1 MLAAASYTVP
11 DGLKHLNWVD
21 YTFLVVLIYSA
32 LSGAWIGFMAECV
45 SLAGVAAGTFV
56 AGLTYHD
63 VGKWL
68 SNISVPENSRD
79 WVGFIAVFVVISLV
93 FRLASVKARKLSKVM
108 VQGIAN
114 ELAGGLLGLIV
125 GAFICLFAFVA
136 VGFFHDPKDKGNAQF
151 IDKLYS
157 PLVNSQIVIN
167 SKNLEQEFVT
177 LLPTKMHTIKGF
189 TTN

>member
-11 DGLKHLNWVD
+11 DGLKHLNWID

-68 SNISVPENSRD
+68 GNLSVPENARD
-79 WVGFIAVFVVISLV
+79 WAGFVAVFVVISLV
-93 FRLASVKARKLSKVM
+93 FRLASVKARRLSKVM

-114 ELAGGLLGLIV
+114 EIAGGLLGLIV
-125 GAFICLFAFVA
+125 GAFICLFAFVS
-136 VGFFHDPKDKGNAQF
+136 VTYFHDTHDKKNAQF
-151 IDKLYS
+151 LNKLYN
-157 PLVNSQIVIN
+157 PMVNSQIVIN
-167 SKNLEQEFVT
+167 SKNIEQEFVT
-177 LLPTKMHTIKGF
+177 LLPTKMHTIPGF
-189 TTN
+189 TTE